1 RIAGLGGEQIIVA
14 NKDLT
19 DSRVRNFKR
28 MTKRRVAFRLGVTY
42 QTPASALREIPGII
56 ADIFRGIEGAT
67 LERAHFLS
75 FGDSSLDFEIVY
87 HVDGND
93 YLKYMDIQQAANLR
107 IHEEFEKRR
116 IGFAYP
122 TRTLFVNK
130 AEDR

>member
-1 RIAGLGGEQIIVA
+1 MA

-42 QTPASALREIPGII
+42 QTPASALREIPAII
-56 ADIFRGIEGAT
+56 ADIFREIEGAT

-87 HVDGND
+87 YVDGND

-116 IGFAYP
+116 IEFAYP

-130 AEDR
+130 D